1 MPMEN
6 IKQQLSDVVH
16 HWTAIVMITLFL
28 FPVQGQSAI
37 ALPAPAVKTEYQLKQ
52 ATLHRLSTAKYTA
65 KQQLTDKD
73 LIDLFKAVGFEG
85 TGLKKAWAIAKRES
99 NGRPL
104 AYNGNRK
111 TGDSSYGIFQ
121 INMIGSLGTDRLELF
136 KEKFNMKTKT
146 ELFDPVTNAEITY
159 YMTNGGTDWSS
170 WKGLTPKAKEWL
182 KLFPNNLA

>member
-1 MPMEN
+1 MEN
-6 IKQQLSDVVH
+6 KKQQLSDVVH
-16 HWTAIVMITLFL
+16 HWTAIIMITLFL
-28 FPVQGQSAI
+28 FPVQPVH

-52 ATLHRLSTAKYTA
+52 ATLHRLSTTKYTA

-73 LIDLFKAVGFEG
+73 LIALLKAVGFKG
-85 TGLKKAWAIAKRES
+85 QGLKKAWSIAKRES

-111 TGDSSYGIFQ
+111 TGDSSYGVFQ
-121 INMIGSLGTDRLELF
+121 INMIGGLGKDRLKLF

-146 ELFDPVTNAEITY
+146 ELFNPVTNAEITY

-170 WKGLTPKAKEWL
+170 WKGMNLKAREWL
-182 KLFPNNLA
+182 KRFPYKLV

>member
-16 HWTAIVMITLFL
+16 HWTAIIMVTLFL
-28 FPVQGQSAI
+28 FPVQHAN

-73 LIDLFKAVGFEG
+73 LIGLLKAVGFEG

-99 NGRPL
+99 HGRPL

-121 INMIGSLGTDRLELF
+121 VNMIGSLGKERLALF
-136 KEKFNMKTKT
+136 NEKFNMKTKT
-146 ELFDPVTNAEITY
+146 ELFNPVTNAEITY
-159 YMTNGGTDWSS
+159 YMTNGGIDWSS
-170 WKGLTPKAKEWL
+170 WKGMNPKAKEWL

>member
-16 HWTAIVMITLFL
+16 HWTAIVMVTLFL
-28 FPVQGQSAI
+28 FPVQPVH

-52 ATLHRLSTAKYTA
+52 ATLHRLSTTKYTA
-65 KQQLTDKD
+65 KQQLTEKD
-73 LIDLFKAVGFEG
+73 LISLLKAVGFEG

-121 INMIGSLGTDRLELF
+121 INMIGGLGIDRLELF
-136 KEKFNMKTKT
+136 NKKFNMKTKT

>member
-16 HWTAIVMITLFL
+16 NWVAIIMVTLFL
-28 FPVQGQSAI
+28 FPVQPAE
-37 ALPAPAVKTEYQLKQ
+37 ALTAPTVKTEYQLKQ

-73 LIDLFKAVGFEG
+73 LIGLLKAVGFEG
-85 TGLKKAWAIAKRES
+85 TGLKTAWAIAKRES

-111 TGDSSYGIFQ
+111 TGDSSYGVFQ
-121 INMIGSLGTDRLELF
+121 INMIGGLGKDRLELF
-136 KEKFNMKTKT
+136 NEKFNMKTKT
-146 ELFDPVTNAEITY
+146 ELFNPVTNAEITY
-159 YMTNGGTDWSS
+159 YMTNGGKDWSS
-170 WKGLTPKAKEWL
+170 WKGLNPKAKEWL
-182 KLFPNNLA
+182 KLFPTKLA